1 MLQHNPGPNCRFV
14 SSITVRRQILF
25 YSLFY
30 SRFASYF
37 TLKCH
42 HHVCFLP
49 LQLSYCSLIWEEDAI
64 PWLCRFTAE
73 SHEAHAPARP
83 GSVNRRG
90 KKKKKK
96 AKKLTVTLC
105 LYSILSTD
113 HHSLSFSAPFLSQ
126 FDGQRNKL
134 VACDGNEIDTMFVD
148 RRRDGGQKS
157 QTLVNVCNDLL
168 FLKPW
173 ASFRVQQNLSHQSL
187 FIWVLKCMNS
197 ATGHLL

>member
-1 MLQHNPGPNCRFV
+1 MSVFFLSSFLIAHSFGRRML
-14 SSITVRRQILF
+14 
-25 YSLFY
+25 Y
-30 SRFASYF
+30 
-37 TLKCH
+37 
-42 HHVCFLP
+42 
-49 LQLSYCSLIWEEDAI
+49 
-64 PWLCRFTAE
+64 
-73 SHEAHAPARP
+73 P
-83 GSVNRRG
+83 GSVGLLQKAMRPMLQQGQARLIEEV
-90 KKKKKK
+90 KKKKKES
-96 AKKLTVTLC
+96 KKLTVTLC

-187 FIWVLKCMNS
+187 FIWVSKCMNS